1 MSLTWVPGENREKR
15 GIEIFKSK
23 MSEIF
28 LELMNEVN
36 HEIWKPQIIGKLLLS
51 KLDRSYEMAKH
62 FKSKTFLNN

>member
-1 MSLTWVPGENREKR
+1 
-15 GIEIFKSK
+15 